1 MEIRNVGRGWISE
14 LCRRLQRSNKTP
26 FREQGRAAAAER
38 RWPEAIAAYER
49 HLGLRPRDGQ
59 TWLRLANLLKDS
71 GCSAEAEAA
80 YIKACDVMPRAPDA
94 WLNRGHLAKL
104 EGRMS
109 DALSHYRRSFT
120 LNGSAAAGREIQM
133 LGGEAVSAG
142 PASDI
147 VGTIDNMVGRTISG
161 WAVDPGNL
169 GSPAKVEFFQAGQ
182 RIAEARADLSRVDVL
197 AAGFGT
203 SIAGFRVKLGA
214 AYKSGAGPITVRL
227 ASSGRALCNS
237 PYWPEAVDSVG
248 RWLER
253 WNDVEVESVR
263 TRFDFE
269 TAGHLLSIIMP
280 VYNPPAEWLSEAIDS
295 VIAQYCSRWE
305 LICVDDASGDSDV
318 MMLLNEYA
326 AKDSRIKIVSMP
338 MNVGISKA
346 TNAGLGVASGDYVAF
361 MDHDDALEPEAVYRV
376 LGEARGGADLIYSDE
391 VITGLDIGDV
401 IEVVARPAF
410 SYDDYI
416 SHPYFV
422 HFVAVRT
429 DLAIDIGGLDVDMS
443 ISMDVD
449 FVLRVIERADRVAH
463 VPVPLYR
470 WRTHIGS
477 AGHAKVDSVMDATRS
492 ALQRHHDRLNSRA
505 VVTNGKTFNTF
516 RTDYVDTSGRVLVV
530 IPTKNRIDLLKPC
543 VESVLSTTGRE
554 VDIVIVDHESSDPDV
569 LDYLRVVRDRVK
581 VMHFSGDFNFSK
593 MNNLAVGRYGEGYD
607 FYLFLNNDVEAPSS
621 GWLEHMRG
629 LCLRPDVG
637 VVGALLLYAD
647 DRVQHGG
654 VVMGVGGPAEHA
666 YKGEPYALGGAVNPG
681 YLSGLV
687 SVRDYMAVTGACM
700 LVRAEVFH
708 ALHGFD
714 ELLSVGFNDVDLCLR
729 ARCMDFKVL
738 FDGHAVLYH
747 YESAT
752 RSLSKQLAHPEDTQ
766 LMLSRWDVLLSRP
779 DPYYSSLF
787 GRGEPALFAV
797 VEPIDIFA
805 RANVWERRQPG
816 ASGREPRSI
825 GSPNVS
831 M

>member
-1 MEIRNVGRGWISE
+1 MEIRNVGQGWIFE
-14 LCRRLQRSNKTP
+14 LGRRLQRSNKTP

-71 GCSAEAEAA
+71 GRFLEAETA
-80 YIKACDVMPRAPDA
+80 YIKACNVMPRAPDA

-104 EGRMS
+104 EGRVP
-109 DALSHYRRSFT
+109 DALGHYRRSFA

-133 LGGEAVSAG
+133 LGGEAVSVG

-147 VGTIDNMVGRTISG
+147 VGAIDNMVGRTISG
-161 WAVDPGNL
+161 WAVDPGNRDV
-169 GSPAKVEFFQAGQ
+169 AAEVEFFQAGQ

-203 SIAGFRVKLGA
+203 SLAGFRVKLGG
-214 AYKSGAGPITVRL
+214 AYKSGAGPITARL
-227 ASSGRALCNS
+227 ASSGRMLCNS

-253 WNDVEVESVR
+253 WNDVEVESIR
-263 TRFDFE
+263 ARFDFE
-269 TAGHLLSIIMP
+269 TDGQLLSIIMP
-280 VYNPPAEWLSEAIDS
+280 VYDPPIEWLSEAIES
-295 VIAQYCSRWE
+295 VVNQYCGRWE
-305 LICVDDASGDSDV
+305 LICVDDASGNPDV
-318 MMLLNEYA
+318 MRTLGEYA
-326 AKDSRIKIVSMP
+326 SKDSRIKIVSLP
-338 MNVGISKA
+338 VNGGISKA
-346 TNAGLGVASGDYVAF
+346 TNAGLCVASGSYVAF
-361 MDHDDALEPEAVYRV
+361 MDHDDALEPEAVYRI
-376 LGEARGGADLIYSDE
+376 LGEGRGGPDLIYSDE
-391 VITGLDIGDV
+391 IVTGLDIGDV
-401 IEVVARPAF
+401 RDVVARPAF
-410 SYDDYI
+410 SYDYYI

-422 HFVAVRT
+422 HFVAVRAE
-429 DLAIDIGGLDVDMS
+429 LARDIGGLDVDMS

-449 FVLRVIERADRVAH
+449 FVLRVIERADRIAH

-470 WRTHIGS
+470 WRTHVGS
-477 AGHAKVDSVMDATRS
+477 TGHAKVGSVMDATRN
-492 ALQRHHDRLNSRA
+492 ALQRHHDRMNSRA

-516 RTDYVDTSGRVLVV
+516 RTDYVDAGGRVLVV
-530 IPTKNRIDLLKPC
+530 IPTKNRIDLIKPC
-543 VESVLSTTGRE
+543 VESVLSTTDDN
-554 VDIVIVDHESSDPDV
+554 VDIVIVDHESSDPEV
-569 LDYLRVVRDRVK
+569 IDYLRVVRDRVK
-581 VMHFSGDFNFSK
+581 VMPFAGIFNFSR
-593 MNNLAVGRYGEGYD
+593 MNNLAVERYGEGYD
-607 FYLFLNNDVEAPSS
+607 FYLFLNNDVEALSG
-621 GWLEHMRG
+621 GWLDHMRG
-629 LCLRPDVG
+629 LCRRPDVG

-666 YKGEPYALGGAVNPG
+666 YKGEPYALGGAVNAG

-700 LVRAEVFH
+700 LVRADVFH

-714 ELLSVGFNDVDLCLR
+714 EFLSVGFNDVDLCLR
-729 ARCMDFKVL
+729 ARDMNFKVL

-752 RSLSKQLAHPEDTQ
+752 RSLSKQLAHPQDTQ
-766 LMLSRWDVLLSRP
+766 LMLSRWDALLSRP
-779 DPYYSSLF
+779 DPYYSPLF

-805 RANVWERRQPG
+805 QANLWERRQSA
-816 ASGREPRSI
+816 ASGRAPGTIRSSK
-825 GSPNVS
+825 GG